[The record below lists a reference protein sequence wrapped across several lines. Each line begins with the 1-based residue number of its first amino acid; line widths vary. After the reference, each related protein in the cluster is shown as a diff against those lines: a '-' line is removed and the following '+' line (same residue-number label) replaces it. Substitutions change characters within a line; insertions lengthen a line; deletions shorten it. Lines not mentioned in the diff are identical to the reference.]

1 MTRWTLKCPLAGMET
16 AMTGSFRIRSMLHSH
31 ISCFHSLFLCTYLSF
46 LLTPP
51 SLLTLP
57 SYTPFLFP
65 PLPSLSATRYLC
77 RVEEMRQSLH
87 IIHQCLNKMPEGEV
101 RVDDA
106 KITPPRRAEM
116 KVHCTFDLVPTAL
129 DSSVHVHTFLP
140 YMYCT

>member
-106 KITPPRRAEM
+106 KREQNLPPATMQPLQTVMGR
-116 KVHCTFDLVPTAL
+116 KTQPCTELNSL
-129 DSSVHVHTFLP
+129 SS
-140 YMYCT
+140 